1 MNAVFS
7 NYKRDFGCKG
17 SQYRFCQSPSQ
28 SDICRFRHMTLL
40 PLHLVVNWQVF
51 TINIYILTH
60 RLALTSLICFVN
72 TITNH
77 TVSQKKKIPDT

>member
-1 MNAVFS
+1 
-7 NYKRDFGCKG
+7 
-17 SQYRFCQSPSQ
+17 
-28 SDICRFRHMTLL
+28 MTLL